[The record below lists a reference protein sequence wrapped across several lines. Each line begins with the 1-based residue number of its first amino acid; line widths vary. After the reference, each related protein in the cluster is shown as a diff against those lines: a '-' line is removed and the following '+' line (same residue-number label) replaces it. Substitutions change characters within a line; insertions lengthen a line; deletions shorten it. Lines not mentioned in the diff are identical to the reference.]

1 MRRAC
6 ARAAMWAHAMRFVW
20 LRPGAACESLR
31 VCRTCSAPHDVRAWE
46 NSAGRGQRHRR
57 CAVGCA
63 SQPIDVESASPRLA
77 IHPPS
82 VLRHLRRAVVVPS
95 MHGPARTVPARPD
108 ARTQASTHA
117 ARHARWGESA
127 TRRVQTRAAN
137 GRSADARLSA
147 PRVPVC
153 ERACRPCMCGAV
165 HGVMEGQGDRGCD
178 SAFSG
183 NQHVHSRCYLGRFRH
198 SIAPRQWTTTR
209 LMRCA
214 VALLL
219 VVVRA
224 CVRACV
230 RGVRESTAQCNI
242 FVGGRLKRGARAVP
256 QGGAD
261 PSTTVLHVRT
271 RAASDAW
278 D

>member
-1 MRRAC
+1 MLRARAETSSPSPTWTASKRSDRYAPRLRAC
-6 ARAAMWAHAMRFVW
+6 RDVGTRDAIRVATARRCKRLAARLPHM
-20 LRPGAACESLR
+20 L
-31 VCRTCSAPHDVRAWE
+31 CSHDVRAWE

-63 SQPIDVESASPRLA
+63 SQPRRRIRVASAGD
-77 IHPPS
+77 PPTE
-82 VLRHLRRAVVVPS
+82 RPAPLRRAVVVPS

-127 TRRVQTRAAN
+127 TRRVQKRAAN

-178 SAFSG
+178 RAGSA
-183 NQHVHSRCYLGRFRH
+183 HSQAISTCTAGATSVAFATASARDNGRR
-198 SIAPRQWTTTR
+198 R
-209 LMRCA
+209 
-214 VALLL
+214 V
-219 VVVRA
+219 
-224 CVRACV
+224 
-230 RGVRESTAQCNI
+230 
-242 FVGGRLKRGARAVP
+242 
-256 QGGAD
+256 
-261 PSTTVLHVRT
+261 
-271 RAASDAW
+271 
-278 D
+278 

>member
-1 MRRAC
+1 MVCKNALRPISAPRITVRQDEGREAASRRPVQVRPGLRPRGATGMRRAC

-20 LRPGAACESLR
+20 LRPGAACDSLR

-46 NSAGRGQRHRR
+46 SSAGRGQRHRR

-63 SQPIDVESASPRLA
+63 SQPSRRIRVASAGD
-77 IHPPS
+77 PPTE
-82 VLRHLRRAVVVPS
+82 RPAPLRRAVVVPS

-153 ERACRPCMCGAV
+153 ERTCRPCMCGAV

-178 SAFSG
+178 RAGSA
-183 NQHVHSRCYLGRFRH
+183 HSQAISTCTAGATSVAFATASARDNGRR
-198 SIAPRQWTTTR
+198 R
-209 LMRCA
+209 
-214 VALLL
+214 V
-219 VVVRA
+219 
-224 CVRACV
+224 
-230 RGVRESTAQCNI
+230 
-242 FVGGRLKRGARAVP
+242 
-256 QGGAD
+256 
-261 PSTTVLHVRT
+261 
-271 RAASDAW
+271 
-278 D
+278 